1 MVFFAADGPYCGV
14 NNQRWASLSGDLQ
27 TGIPTVGPS
36 STGVPFFDFF
46 TGGGFYMP
54 RTHCLVDQYGSTDWP
69 WVVALVTLS
78 CCTIGLYLRV
88 IIFWIHAYFGEE
100 KRDRNRKLFE
110 LAIIFF
116 LCAVCGYGMSILMFI
131 WPAYRLLAL
140 LLVILNV
147 ASLKFCLGLSKFR
160 TVFSANRLERENKES
175 LVNRANELEEIVAT
189 RTLELRESRA
199 LAESSNDSKSE
210 FLANMSHEIRTPM
223 TAILGFADLLESDFS
238 KDASQTKQAIQTI
251 RSNANHLLTIIN
263 DILDMSK
270 IDAGKMTVEQMNI
283 SPSQIVEEAVSLMR
297 PRALGKGIDIRL
309 IYETAIPAR
318 IKSDPTRLRQIL
330 LNLIG
335 NAIKFTEVGSVTVN
349 TAFQKDS
356 GQMRFQIVDTGIGM
370 TPEQRDT
377 IARFEAFSQADG
389 STARQF
395 GGTGLGLRIS
405 NSFATMLGG
414 SIHVES
420 TLGKGSIF
428 SLTVSTGGIQEME
441 FIEIEKI
448 PNQLELQSVKTDSK
462 NPSEVNESRPLSGLR
477 ILLAEDGPDNQRLI
491 SFHLKKS
498 GASVTIADNGRIAVE
513 QIEKATAPFDVVFMD
528 MQMPE
533 LDGYAATKHL
543 RQRGYTR
550 PIIALT
556 AHAMESDRQK
566 CIDAGCD
573 DYTTKPINR
582 QSLIELAETYGKR
595 SSHAPFPLV
604 LAMEETV
611 EILTAL

>member
-1 MVFFAADGPYCGV
+1 MVFFGSDGPYCGV
-14 NNQRWASLSGDLQ
+14 NNQRLISLSSDSQ
-27 TGIPTVGPS
+27 SGIPAAGPS
-36 STGVPFFDFF
+36 STGLPFFDFF

-69 WVVALVTLS
+69 WVVTLVVLS
-78 CCTIGLYLRV
+78 CLTIGLYLRV
-88 IIFWIHAYFGEE
+88 IVFWINAYFGEE
-100 KRDRNRKLFE
+100 ERDRNRKLFE
-110 LAIIFF
+110 LAILFIF
-116 LCAVCGYGMSILMFI
+116 CAVCGYGMSILMFV

-140 LLVILNV
+140 MLIVLNI
-147 ASLKFCLGLSKFR
+147 STLKFCHGLSQFR
-160 TVFSANRLERENKES
+160 TVFSANRLERENQEA
-175 LVNRANELEEIVAT
+175 LANRAYELEEIVST
-189 RTLELRESRA
+189 RTHELEEARA
-199 LAESSNDSKSE
+199 SAESSNNSKSE

-238 KDASQTKQAIQTI
+238 KDASQTSHAIKTI

-270 IDAGKMTVEQMNI
+270 IEAGKMTVEEISI
-283 SPSQIVEEAVSLMR
+283 SPTQIAEEAVTLMR
-297 PRALGKGIDIRL
+297 PRAIGKGMDVRL
-309 IYETAIPAR
+309 NYETAIPAR
-318 IKSDPTRLRQIL
+318 IMSDPTRLRQIL

-335 NAIKFTEVGSVTVN
+335 NAIKFTEVGSITVN
-349 TAFQKDS
+349 ASFQKDS
-356 GQMRFQIVDTGIGM
+356 GQMQFRIVDTGIGM
-370 TPEQRDT
+370 TPEQRDV

-389 STARQF
+389 STARVF

-405 NSFATMLGG
+405 NSLATILGG
-414 SIHVES
+414 SVHVES
-420 TLGKGSIF
+420 TIGKGSIF
-428 SLTVSTGGIQEME
+428 TLTVSAGDMDGVQ
-441 FIEIEKI
+441 FIESEGIPKLLEVQPYQIES
-448 PNQLELQSVKTDSK
+448 N
-462 NPSEVNESRPLSGLR
+462 NPPEVNEIRPLSGLR

-533 LDGYAATKHL
+533 LDGYAATKYL
-543 RQRGYTR
+543 RESGYKL

-573 DYTTKPINR
+573 SYTTKPINR

-595 SSHAPFPLV
+595 SSQPL
-604 LAMEETV
+604 LPPAMTTEWVVDLIPAT
-611 EILTAL
+611 

>member
-1 MVFFAADGPYCGV
+1 MVSFASDGLYCGV
-14 NNQRWASLSGDLQ
+14 NNQRFVSLLGDSQ
-27 TGIPTVGPS
+27 SGIPTVGPS
-36 STGVPFFDFF
+36 STGIPFFDFF

-69 WVVALVTLS
+69 WVVALVVLS
-78 CCTIGLYLRV
+78 CFTIVLYLR
-88 IIFWIHAYFGEE
+88 IIAFWIRAYFGEE

-110 LAIIFF
+110 LAIMFA

-140 LLVILNV
+140 MLVFLNIV
-147 ASLKFCLGLSKFR
+147 TLKFCYGLSQFR
-160 TVFSANRLERENKES
+160 TIFSANRLERESQES
-175 LVNRANELEEIVAT
+175 LVNRAYELEEIVSI
-189 RTLELRESRA
+189 RTHELQESRSK
-199 LAESSNDSKSE
+199 AESSNNSKSE

-223 TAILGFADLLESDFS
+223 TAILGFADLLENDFS
-238 KDASQTKQAIQTI
+238 RDASQTTHAIQTI

-270 IDAGKMTVEQMNI
+270 IEAGKMTVEKMNV
-283 SPSQIVEEAVSLMR
+283 SPTQIVEEAVSLMR
-297 PRALGKGIDIRL
+297 PRAIGKGMDIRL
-309 IYETAIPAR
+309 NYETAIPTR
-318 IKSDPTRLRQIL
+318 IMSDPTRLRQIL
-330 LNLIG
+330 LNLLG
-335 NAIKFTEVGSVTVN
+335 NAIKFTEVGSITVN

-356 GQMRFQIVDTGIGM
+356 GQMQFRIVDTGIGM
-370 TPEQRDT
+370 TPGQREV
-377 IARFEAFSQADG
+377 IARFEPFSQADG
-389 STARQF
+389 STAREF

-405 NSFATMLGG
+405 NSLAKMLGG
-414 SIHVES
+414 NIHVES
-420 TLGKGSIF
+420 TIGKGSIF
-428 SLTVSTGGIQEME
+428 SLTVSTGEIHGLELIQ
-441 FIEIEKI
+441 IEELPK
-448 PNQLELQSVKTDSK
+448 QLEFQPDKTESDISSK
-462 NPSEVNESRPLSGLR
+462 IDEMRSLSGVR

-533 LDGYAATKHL
+533 LDGYAATKIL
-543 RQRGYTR
+543 REGGYTL

-573 DYTTKPINR
+573 NYATKPINR
-582 QSLIELAETYGKR
+582 QLLIELAETYGKR
-595 SSHAPFPLV
+595 SPKPLLSPTMTTELIV
-604 LAMEETV
+604 DFIPAT
-611 EILTAL
+611 